1 MYRFFQKTVIVL
13 LLCCCKYSF
22 NAQELPPIT
31 IFTTEDYNAENQNW
45 AISQSETNFIYV
57 ANNLGL
63 LEFNGARW
71 QLYQTPNNTI
81 MRSVRAYKDK
91 VFTGFYMD
99 FGFWKKNKFG
109 ALEYTSIVK
118 NEQIQ
123 MLDDEQIWSIL
134 EVDGWLLFKSLQRIY
149 LYNLESKEVN
159 IINAENRIYKLS
171 NTKSGIYFQEVN
183 KGIFKIENGASK
195 LISEDPIFKENIIVE
210 IFEKENQLLFL
221 TQKEGFYFM
230 KGKKPVKWR
239 LPSKI
244 LENKTIYS
252 AIQLKDKSFL
262 LGTISNGLINLN
274 EDGSIDYLVDKNSGI
289 SNNTIL
295 SVFEDRENNI
305 WLGLDNGIN
314 CINNSSPFKI
324 NNEKSH
330 YLGTIYTT
338 IVHNQNLY
346 LGTNQGLFC
355 RALNSDKPFTLIK
368 NTQGQVWNLTKID
381 GVLFCG
387 HDSGTF
393 IIENGVATNIFAN
406 RGTWTIQKLTDTTL
420 LQGNYD
426 GLYVLEKKNRTWQ
439 LRNKIKGFENS
450 SKYVVL
456 YNDQIFVDH
465 EYKGVFKI
473 RVDKDFTEVLSV
485 VKDVSLEKGIHSS
498 ILKHQNKLLYANRKG
513 VFFYNEDKDLFQRDS
528 VYSQLIDSENF
539 ISAKLI
545 HNPLQNRLW
554 SFSKDQINY
563 LTLGK
568 LNNQPKVETIYIS
581 EFLPKAVS
589 GYENIIHLENEKY
602 LIGASDGF
610 IEMDLNAQ
618 KKPTDF
624 KIQINKINSFK
635 FDGQKKRVDLSQK
648 KEFHNSENNLEFF
661 FSVPNFSSVTAT
673 KYQYQL
679 EGINKKWSL
688 PSKSSS
694 VLFENIPY
702 GNFTF
707 KVRGIVSGN
716 LSGNVASYQFEIQR
730 PWYFSNVFISF
741 YVFAF
746 LLFLYF
752 FHLASKKYYKN
763 QREKLLE
770 RAQKELELKE
780 LENAQKIIKINNE
793 KLRNDIENKNREL
806 AISTMNIIKKNEFL
820 NSIKSELIN
829 SDLKQ
834 NSSVVKIIDKNLN
847 NTDDW
852 KMFQEAFNNAD
863 KNFLKKVKS
872 KHPNLTPNDLRL
884 CAYLRLNLSSK
895 EIAPLLNISPRSV
908 EVKRYRLRKKMSL
921 PHDANLTNY
930 ILEI

>member
-1 MYRFFQKTVIVL
+1 MYRFFSKVAIL
-13 LLCCCKYSF
+13 LFLVCCNFSSF
-22 NAQELPPIT
+22 AQELPPIT
-31 IFTTEDYNAENQNW
+31 TYTTEDYGAENQNW
-45 AISQSETNFIYV
+45 GISQSETKFIYV

-63 LEFNGARW
+63 LEFNGASW
-71 QLYQTPNNTI
+71 QLYETPNSTI
-81 MRSVRAYKDK
+81 MRSVRAYKNK
-91 VFTGFYMD
+91 IFTGFYMD
-99 FGFWKKNKFG
+99 FGFWEKNNFG
-109 ALEYTSIVK
+109 TLEYSSIVK
-118 NEQIQ
+118 NQQIQ

-149 LYNLESKEVN
+149 LYNLETKEVN
-159 IINAENRIYKLS
+159 IINAENRIHKLS
-171 NTKSGIYFQEVN
+171 STKSGIYFQEDK
-183 KGIFKIENGASK
+183 KGIFKIENGVPK
-195 LISEDPIFKENIIVE
+195 LISDAPIFKENSIVE
-210 IFEKENQLLFL
+210 IFERENQLLFL
-221 TQKEGFYFM
+221 TQEEGFYYL
-230 KGKKPVKWR
+230 KDKKPIKWS
-239 LPSKI
+239 LPSEI
-244 LENKTIYS
+244 LENKIIYS
-252 AIQLKDKSFL
+252 AIQLKDKNFL
-262 LGTISNGLINLN
+262 LGTISNGLINLKEN
-274 EDGSIDYLVDKNSGI
+274 GAVDYQVNKSSGI

-295 SVFEDRENNI
+295 SVFEDSEQNI

-314 CINNSSPFKI
+314 CINNKSLFKK
-324 NNEKSH
+324 NNTKNH
-330 YLGTIYTT
+330 YLGTIYAS
-338 IVHNQNLY
+338 IIYNQNLY
-346 LGTNQGLFC
+346 LGTNQGLFY
-355 RALNSDKPFTLIK
+355 RAKNSVKPFSLIK
-368 NTQGQVWNLTKID
+368 NTQGQVWSLTEID

-387 HDSGTF
+387 HNSGTF
-393 IIENGVATNIFAN
+393 IIDNGVAKNIFPN
-406 RGTWTIQKLTDTTL
+406 QGTWNIQKLTDSTL
-420 LQGNYD
+420 LLGSYD
-426 GLYVLEKKNRTWQ
+426 GLYVLENKNRSWQ
-439 LRNKIKGFENS
+439 LKNKIKGFENS

-456 YNDQIFVDH
+456 HNGQIFVDH

-473 RVDKDFTEVLSV
+473 SVDKDFTEVLSV
-485 VKDVSLEKGIHSS
+485 VKDTSLQKGIHSS
-498 ILKHQNKLLYANRKG
+498 ILKYQNNLLYANKKG
-513 VFFYNEDKDLFQRDS
+513 VFFYNEEKDLFQKDS

-568 LNNQPKVETIYIS
+568 LNNQPKVQTIYIS

-589 GYENIIHLENEKY
+589 GYESIIHLENEKY
-602 LIGASDGF
+602 LIGTSDGF
-610 IEMDLNAQ
+610 LEMDLNSL
-618 KKPTDF
+618 KKPIDF
-624 KIQINKINSFK
+624 EIHINKINSFK
-635 FDGQKKRVDLSQK
+635 YDGQKKEVDLTMDQ
-648 KEFHNSENNLEFF
+648 EFHNSENNLEFF
-661 FSVPNFSSVTAT
+661 FSVPNFNSVTAT

-679 EGINKKWSL
+679 LGKNKKWSL

-707 KVRGIVSGN
+707 KVRGVVSGK
-716 LSGNVASYQFEIQR
+716 LSENIASYQFEIQR
-730 PWYFSNVFISF
+730 PWYFSNALISV

-752 FHLASKKYYKN
+752 FHLASKRYYKN

-780 LENAQKIIKINNE
+780 LESTQKIIKINNE

-921 PHDANLTNY
+921 PHDSNLTNY

>member
-1 MYRFFQKTVIVL
+1 MYRFFSKVAIL
-13 LLCCCKYSF
+13 LFLVCCNFSSF
-22 NAQELPPIT
+22 AQELPPIT
-31 IFTTEDYNAENQNW
+31 TYTTEDYGAENQNW
-45 AISQSETNFIYV
+45 GISQSETKFIYV

-63 LEFNGARW
+63 LEFNGASW
-71 QLYQTPNNTI
+71 QLYETPNSTI
-81 MRSVRAYKDK
+81 MRSVRAYKNK
-91 VFTGFYMD
+91 IFTGFYMD
-99 FGFWKKNKFG
+99 FGFWEKNNFG
-109 ALEYTSIVK
+109 TLEYSSIVK
-118 NEQIQ
+118 NQQIQ

-149 LYNLESKEVN
+149 LYNLETKEVN
-159 IINAENRIYKLS
+159 IINAENRIHKLS
-171 NTKSGIYFQEVN
+171 STKSGIYFQEDK
-183 KGIFKIENGASK
+183 KGIFKIENGVPK
-195 LISEDPIFKENIIVE
+195 LISDAPIFKENSIVE
-210 IFEKENQLLFL
+210 IFERENQLLFL
-221 TQKEGFYFM
+221 TQEEGFYYL
-230 KGKKPVKWR
+230 KDKKPVKWS
-239 LPSKI
+239 LPSEI
-244 LENKTIYS
+244 LENKIIYS
-252 AIQLKDKSFL
+252 AIQLKDKNFL
-262 LGTISNGLINLN
+262 LGTISNGLINLKEN
-274 EDGSIDYLVDKNSGI
+274 GAVDYQVNKSSGI

-295 SVFEDRENNI
+295 SVFEDSEQNI

-314 CINNSSPFKI
+314 CINNKSLFKK
-324 NNEKSH
+324 NNTKNH
-330 YLGTIYTT
+330 YLGTIYAS
-338 IVHNQNLY
+338 IIYNQNLY
-346 LGTNQGLFC
+346 LGTNQGLFY
-355 RALNSDKPFTLIK
+355 RAKNSVKPFSLIK
-368 NTQGQVWNLTKID
+368 NTQGQVWSLTEID

-387 HDSGTF
+387 HNSGTF
-393 IIENGVATNIFAN
+393 IIDNGVAKNIFPN
-406 RGTWTIQKLTDTTL
+406 QGTWNIQKLTDSTL
-420 LQGNYD
+420 LLGSYD
-426 GLYVLEKKNRTWQ
+426 GLYVLENKNRSWQ
-439 LRNKIKGFENS
+439 LKNKIKGFENS

-456 YNDQIFVDH
+456 HNGQIFVDH

-473 RVDKDFTEVLSV
+473 SVDKDFTEVLSV
-485 VKDVSLEKGIHSS
+485 VKDTSLQKGIHSS
-498 ILKHQNKLLYANRKG
+498 ILKYQNNLLYANKKG
-513 VFFYNEDKDLFQRDS
+513 VFFYNEEKDLFQKDS

-568 LNNQPKVETIYIS
+568 LNNQPKVQTIYIS

-589 GYENIIHLENEKY
+589 GYESIIHLENEKY
-602 LIGASDGF
+602 LIGTSDGF
-610 IEMDLNAQ
+610 LEMDLNSL
-618 KKPTDF
+618 KKPIDF
-624 KIQINKINSFK
+624 EIHINKINSFK
-635 FDGQKKRVDLSQK
+635 YDGQKKEVDLTMDQ
-648 KEFHNSENNLEFF
+648 EFHNSENNLEFF
-661 FSVPNFSSVTAT
+661 FSVPNFNSVTAT

-679 EGINKKWSL
+679 LGKNKKWSL

-707 KVRGIVSGN
+707 KVRGVVSGK
-716 LSGNVASYQFEIQR
+716 LSENIASYQFEIQR
-730 PWYFSNVFISF
+730 PWYFSNALISV

-752 FHLASKKYYKN
+752 FHLASKRYYKN

-780 LENAQKIIKINNE
+780 LESTQKIIKINNE

-921 PHDANLTNY
+921 PHDSNLTNY

>member
-1 MYRFFQKTVIVL
+1 MYRFFQRIVIVL

-183 KGIFKIENGASK
+183 KGIFKIENGAPK

-230 KGKKPVKWR
+230 KGKKPVKWK

-338 IVHNQNLY
+338 IVHNQNL
-346 LGTNQGLFC
+346 LSWNQS
-355 RALNSDKPFTLIK
+355 RA
-368 NTQGQVWNLTKID
+368 
-381 GVLFCG
+381 VL
-387 HDSGTF
+387 
-393 IIENGVATNIFAN
+393 
-406 RGTWTIQKLTDTTL
+406 
-420 LQGNYD
+420 
-426 GLYVLEKKNRTWQ
+426 
-439 LRNKIKGFENS
+439 
-450 SKYVVL
+450 
-456 YNDQIFVDH
+456 
-465 EYKGVFKI
+465 
-473 RVDKDFTEVLSV
+473 
-485 VKDVSLEKGIHSS
+485 
-498 ILKHQNKLLYANRKG
+498 
-513 VFFYNEDKDLFQRDS
+513 
-528 VYSQLIDSENF
+528 
-539 ISAKLI
+539 
-545 HNPLQNRLW
+545 
-554 SFSKDQINY
+554 
-563 LTLGK
+563 
-568 LNNQPKVETIYIS
+568 
-581 EFLPKAVS
+581 
-589 GYENIIHLENEKY
+589 
-602 LIGASDGF
+602 
-610 IEMDLNAQ
+610 
-618 KKPTDF
+618 
-624 KIQINKINSFK
+624 
-635 FDGQKKRVDLSQK
+635 
-648 KEFHNSENNLEFF
+648 
-661 FSVPNFSSVTAT
+661 
-673 KYQYQL
+673 
-679 EGINKKWSL
+679 
-688 PSKSSS
+688 
-694 VLFENIPY
+694 
-702 GNFTF
+702 
-707 KVRGIVSGN
+707 
-716 LSGNVASYQFEIQR
+716 
-730 PWYFSNVFISF
+730 
-741 YVFAF
+741 
-746 LLFLYF
+746 
-752 FHLASKKYYKN
+752 
-763 QREKLLE
+763 
-770 RAQKELELKE
+770 
-780 LENAQKIIKINNE
+780 
-793 KLRNDIENKNREL
+793 
-806 AISTMNIIKKNEFL
+806 
-820 NSIKSELIN
+820 
-829 SDLKQ
+829 
-834 NSSVVKIIDKNLN
+834 
-847 NTDDW
+847 
-852 KMFQEAFNNAD
+852 
-863 KNFLKKVKS
+863 
-872 KHPNLTPNDLRL
+872 
-884 CAYLRLNLSSK
+884 
-895 EIAPLLNISPRSV
+895 
-908 EVKRYRLRKKMSL
+908 
-921 PHDANLTNY
+921 
-930 ILEI
+930 